1 MPITLIDDNNA
12 VNLESIATIRWEGS
26 DEELAAYVQFL
37 TPGLAGEPTHY
48 DGAAARRL
56 YEIAGGQPTS
66 LASIESEPSE
76 VQPYDVRS
84 PLTFTPRA
92 PAFTRNKGWYYLKHS
107 DGHGYFL
114 AFVNAKGNSS
124 MRTFDA
130 NSGRFIR
137 KQYANPRESYLTA
150 FAEIIKNAQELT
162 IREQPN
168 LEVECRERLPE
179 PILNDLKSQI
189 A

>member
-1 MPITLIDDNNA
+1 MPITLIDANTA
-12 VNLESIATIRWEGS
+12 VNLEAIATIHWTGS
-26 DEELAAYVQFL
+26 DEQLAAYVQFL
-37 TPGLAGEPTHY
+37 TPGLAGEPTQY

-66 LASIESEPSE
+66 AAYVQSEPSE
-76 VQPYDVRS
+76 VQPDEVPF
-84 PLTFTPRA
+84 PLTFTPQV

-107 DGHGYFL
+107 DGRGYFL

-137 KQYANPRESYLTA
+137 KQYANPRGSYLTA
-150 FAEIIKNAQELT
+150 FGEIIKNAQELT

-179 PILNDLKSQI
+179 PLLSNLKSQI

>member
-1 MPITLIDDNNA
+1 MPWKECS
-12 VNLESIATIRWEGS
+12 VM
-26 DEELAAYVQFL
+26 DERLQFVARR
-37 TPGLAGEPTHY
+37 LAGERTHY
-48 DGAAARRL
+48 EGAAARRL

-66 LASIESEPSE
+66 GAPIESEPSE
-76 VQPYDVRS
+76 AQPYDVPL
-84 PLTFTPRA
+84 PLTITPIV
-92 PAFTRNKGWYYLKHS
+92 PGFTRNKGWYYLKHS
-107 DGHGYFL
+107 DGRGYFL
-114 AFVNAKGNSS
+114 AFVNAEGNSS

-137 KQYANPRESYLTA
+137 KQYANPRGSYLAA
-150 FAEIIKNAQELT
+150 FGEIIKNAQELT

-179 PILNDLKSQI
+179 PLLNNLKSQI